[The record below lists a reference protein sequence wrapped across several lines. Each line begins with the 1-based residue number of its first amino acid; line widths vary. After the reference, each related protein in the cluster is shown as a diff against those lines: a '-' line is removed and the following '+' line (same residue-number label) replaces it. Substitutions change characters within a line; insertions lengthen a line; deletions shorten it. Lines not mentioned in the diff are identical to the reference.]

1 MNARKA
7 IVVMG
12 ALGALLA
19 GGPLA
24 VTAATTT
31 APVTDNAGS
40 KGTAI
45 DWAIDSAVSARNL
58 SAADQKLLRE
68 QLQLQFLSLSASA
81 RQQVLASAQYG
92 NTQDSAQRLVAS
104 LSGAVAQVARQAESA
119 AAQADRASAR
129 ANPQAAQQ
137 KLGVDGDLVYLA
149 TLGPCRIYD
158 SRNGPGPLAPL
169 TGRQIYTISITNGY
183 SWAIDQGGTGSTGAG
198 NCVPTAFAGVKP
210 TAVVATVTA
219 TNTVAAGALQ
229 AWNGGTTLSGG
240 AVVNWEA
247 AGDRNTNT
255 TIIPMDRS
263 IAPYPGSGGK
273 RDIAVFNNS
282 GSPID
287 FVIDVVGYMIEN
299 QATPLD
305 CTTIDGT
312 IASLP
317 DGTSNFFSPPACP
330 AGYTQVASLPYAPV
344 YGLWTGTVNMGGCR
358 ISNSSGAAQNVTCD
372 ARCCRV
378 PGR

>member
-7 IVVMG
+7 FVVMG

-24 VTAATTT
+24 VMAATTT
-31 APVTDNAGS
+31 APVTGNAAES
-40 KGTAI
+40 GTAI
-45 DWAIDSAVSARNL
+45 DWAIDATVSARHL
-58 SAADQKLLRE
+58 ALGDQRLLRE
-68 QLQLQFLSLSASA
+68 QMQLQFQSLSVAA
-81 RQQVLASAQYG
+81 RQRVLASAQSALNQEG
-92 NTQDSAQRLVAS
+92 AQRVMAS
-104 LSGAVAQVARQAESA
+104 LAAAVAQVGRQAEAA
-119 AAQADRASAR
+119 AAQADRTSAR
-129 ANPQAAQQ
+129 ASPQAMQQ

-158 SRNGPGPLAPL
+158 SRNGPGQLAPL
-169 TGRQIYTISITNGY
+169 TGRQIWTMSITNGY
-183 SWAIDQGGTGSTGAG
+183 PWGIDQGGTGSTGAG
-198 NCVPTAFAGVKP
+198 NCVPTAFAGVRP

-263 IAPYPGSGGK
+263 IAAYPGSGSK

-282 GSPID
+282 SAPID

-305 CTTIDGT
+305 CVVVI
-312 IASLP
+312 
-317 DGTSNFFSPPACP
+317 GTSTDIPANDSVFVDAPACP
-330 AGYTQVASLPYAPV
+330 AGYAPMTAQASLGVGRYV
-344 YGLWTGTVNMGGCR
+344 STLWTGACR
-358 ISNSSGAAQNVTCD
+358 LGNLTAGVLTGSCD
-372 ARCCRV
+372 AFCCRV